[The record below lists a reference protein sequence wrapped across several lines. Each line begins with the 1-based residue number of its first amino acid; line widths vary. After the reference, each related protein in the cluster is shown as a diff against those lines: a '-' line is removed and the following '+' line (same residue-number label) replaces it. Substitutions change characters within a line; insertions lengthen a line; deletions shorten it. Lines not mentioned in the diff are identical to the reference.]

1 MGAAGPLPT
10 VTAGVDPGKGEDVGP
25 NDAVHHMG
33 GREGW
38 LEGWWPKL
46 SVAHP

>member
-1 MGAAGPLPT
+1 MGEAGPLPT
-10 VTAGVDPGKGEDVGP
+10 VAAGVDPGKGEDVGP